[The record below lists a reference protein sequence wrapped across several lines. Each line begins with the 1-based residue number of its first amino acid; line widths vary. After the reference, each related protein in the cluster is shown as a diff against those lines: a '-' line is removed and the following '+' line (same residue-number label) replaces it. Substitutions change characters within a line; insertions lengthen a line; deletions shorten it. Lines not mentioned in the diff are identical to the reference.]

1 MFKNNMIFDEV
12 LPVFHNCK
20 LRKRYKMDSVIKL
33 NRKIST
39 HIPKAATLTTDTVNV
54 QGKVANGHRDW

>member
-1 MFKNNMIFDEV
+1 
-12 LPVFHNCK
+12 
-20 LRKRYKMDSVIKL
+20 MDSVIKL